1 MPSWGPSR
9 LRGATVYKRI
19 LVAVDGTAASQRAL
33 REAVD
38 LAADQRAE
46 IEIVHVVDLTP
57 YGASEL
63 GVPVSA
69 YEEACRAQGRLVLGD
84 ATEYA
89 RHAGV
94 AARATLRQRR
104 GTRLSGA
111 IVDEA
116 RLFGADLVVLGAES
130 HHRLGRWWHGGVAD
144 GVIARAAIAVLQIRA
159 S

>member
-1 MPSWGPSR
+1 M
-9 LRGATVYKRI
+9 YKHI

-46 IEIVHVVDLTP
+46 IDIVHVVDLTP
-57 YGASEL
+57 HGTPEI
-63 GVPVSA
+63 GVPVSV
-69 YEEACRAQGRLVLGD
+69 YEEACRAQGQLVLGQ

-94 AARATLRQRR
+94 EARATLRQRR
-104 GTRLSGA
+104 GTRLSAA

-130 HHRLGRWWHGGVAD
+130 HRGLARWWCDGIAE
-144 GVIARAAIAVLQIRA
+144 GVIAATGVPVLQIRP